1 MCSGLYCTVCV
12 CVSTLYDVRTTKIS
26 PNDAFLRTLPRR
38 KAALICTGIYI
49 RFLYSVMNVKG
60 IEDDGECLLCV
71 IMVMV

>member
-38 KAALICTGIYI
+38 KATLICTGIYF
-49 RFLYSVMNVKG
+49 RFFISVMNVKG
-60 IEDDGECLLCV
+60 IEYDGECLLY
-71 IMVMV
+71 VMTVMI